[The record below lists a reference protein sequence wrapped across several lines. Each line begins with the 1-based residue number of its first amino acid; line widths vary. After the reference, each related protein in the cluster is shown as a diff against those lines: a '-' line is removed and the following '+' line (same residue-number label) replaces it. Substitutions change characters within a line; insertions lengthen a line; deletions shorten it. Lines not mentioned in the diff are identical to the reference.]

1 MSASP
6 RNGASS
12 PSVAAPAAGRSA
24 NSERLRARA
33 VWLYYAEGMKQNEIA
48 EALGTTR
55 VTIVRLLADA
65 RRRNEVRITISSSMA
80 ELAGLEV
87 EISRRYGIEDVIICP
102 SSDVVSDPTH
112 SIAASAGAYLGGL
125 MQPGMSVGVGWGKTL
140 HSMLQFIE
148 SQTLS
153 NLSVVSLLGGF
164 SHVRHF
170 NPADFAW
177 RFAELFQGEGYLVP
191 APALVDSPETKR
203 SLIES
208 CGIGEVFDKARNLD
222 MVLLSVG
229 GIAQGS
235 TSFQTGYL
243 SDAERKDL
251 KAAGAVGDLL
261 YNFIDAEGRLV
272 DHSVNERTISV
283 SLEQLANAKARIL
296 VSGGPEKVDV
306 LHGAIAAI
314 RPSALVTDDASAKAL
329 LAM

>member
-12 PSVAAPAAGRSA
+12 PSVAAPASGRSA

-87 EISRRYGIEDVIICP
+87 EISRRYGIQDVIICP

-203 SLIES
+203 ALIES

-261 YNFIDAEGRLV
+261 YNFIDGEGRLV

-306 LHGAIAAI
+306 LHGAISAI
-314 RPSALVTDDASAKAL
+314 RPSALVTDDTSAKAL

>member
-12 PSVAAPAAGRSA
+12 PAVATPTGRNV

-33 VWLYYAEGMKQNEIA
+33 VWLYYAEGMKQSKIA

-87 EISRRYGIEDVIICP
+87 QLSQRYGIQDVIVCP
-102 SSDVVSDPTH
+102 SNEAVPDPTQ
-112 SIAASAGAYLGGL
+112 SIAASAGAYVSGM
-125 MQPGMSVGVGWGKTL
+125 MQPGMSIGVGWGKTL

-153 NLSVVSLLGGF
+153 DLSVVSLLGGF

-191 APALVDSPETKR
+191 APALVDSPETR
-203 SLIES
+203 RALIER
-208 CGIGEVFDKARNLD
+208 CGIGEVFAKAHNLD

-229 GIAQGS
+229 GIAQGA

-243 SDAERKDL
+243 TDAEREDL
-251 KAAGAVGDLL
+251 KAAGAAGDLL
-261 YNFIDAEGRLV
+261 YNFIDV
-272 DHSVNERTISV
+272 DGCLIDHPVNDRTISV
-283 SLEQLANAKARIL
+283 SLEQLANAKARII

-314 RPSALVTDDASAKAL
+314 RPSALVTDDASARTL